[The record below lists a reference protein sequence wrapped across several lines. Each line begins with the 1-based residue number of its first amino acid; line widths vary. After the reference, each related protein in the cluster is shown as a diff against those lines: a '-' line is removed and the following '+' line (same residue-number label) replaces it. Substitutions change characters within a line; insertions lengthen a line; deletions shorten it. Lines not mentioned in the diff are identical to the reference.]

1 MPQAGT
7 AALRAWGH
15 CPPTTAEK
23 RLLSHAGDQ
32 SLEARAPE
40 PLAWSSGLRNW
51 PQSTTTEG
59 KWTKSGKSH
68 DGGKS
73 PECCAASL
81 WTLHL
86 LTAPW
91 AAFTTAAGESKSKR
105 HK

>member
-23 RLLSHAGDQ
+23 RLLRHAGDQ

-40 PLAWSSGLRNW
+40 PLAWSTG
-51 PQSTTTEG
+51 G